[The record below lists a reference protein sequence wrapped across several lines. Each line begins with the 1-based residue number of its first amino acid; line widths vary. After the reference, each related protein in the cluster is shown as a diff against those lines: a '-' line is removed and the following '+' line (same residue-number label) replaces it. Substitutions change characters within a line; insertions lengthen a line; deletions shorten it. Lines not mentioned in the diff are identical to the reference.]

1 MTNTNQPTTSG
12 AGNGAG
18 NDGGLFG
25 GPTMSFGDHLEEL
38 RRRVFFAI
46 GGVLPIF
53 IIAFAFGR
61 QLVDLLIAP
70 AREQLR
76 AGGQSAA
83 LLATGPFETFGTVVH
98 IAVVVTVLIGA
109 PWILYQ
115 LWLFI
120 APGLYAHEKRF
131 VHLLVPFS
139 ALLTVVSVVFLYI
152 VILPVV
158 LQFFIAFSNQ
168 VGGAPAATVDVPDG
182 IVFPSV
188 PVLEGDPPAPE
199 VGHEWI
205 NLDLNQRRVAVGV
218 DDDGAA
224 IVRGTELVSTPGIV
238 QQYRISEYVR
248 MFLNMALAFG
258 IGFQMPVVVVMLGWL
273 GIVRPAELTRYRK
286 HVIAVCAVASAILT
300 PADPLSMVL
309 LAIPLYML
317 YELGVLILRVLPAE
331 RVARGIMNKDDD
343 DHTDDHP
350 DDHTKEPAD
359 AGDE

>member
-1 MTNTNQPTTSG
+1 MPI
-12 AGNGAG
+12 
-18 NDGGLFG
+18 G
-25 GPTMSFGDHLEEL
+25 GPNMSFGDHLEEL
-38 RRRVFFAI
+38 RKRVLLAI
-46 GGVLPIF
+46 LGILPIF
-53 IIAFAFGR
+53 IVAFAFGR
-61 QLVDLLIAP
+61 QLVDLLIDP
-70 AREQLR
+70 ARDQLR

-98 IAVVVTVLIGA
+98 IAVVVTVLVGA

-139 ALLTVVSVVFLYI
+139 GVLTITSVVFLYL

-168 VGGAPAATVDVPDG
+168 VGDATANVVDLPEGVVLPT
-182 IVFPSV
+182 V

-199 VGHEWI
+199 IGQEWI
-205 NLDLNQRRVAVGV
+205 NLELNQRRVAVGV
-218 DDDGAA
+218 DNDGAA
-224 IVRGTELVSTPGIV
+224 IVRGTELVATPGII

-273 GIVRPAELTRYRK
+273 GIVRPADLTRYRR
-286 HVIAVCAVASAILT
+286 HVVAVCAVASAILT

-309 LAIPLYML
+309 LAIPLYLL
-317 YELGVLILRVLPAE
+317 YELGVLILRILPAE
-331 RVARGIMNKDDD
+331 RVAKGLF
-343 DHTDDHP
+343 
-350 DDHTKEPAD
+350 TKEPAD